1 MTTAFRKV
9 VRTTHANTRGLA
21 YVGIDIRCA
30 ILPKNGESFV
40 DKNSKQPAAK
50 SAFSFKPRW
59 IAKSGEPTVVDSI
72 LDPFRTAKHPTADEL
87 KRPITA

>member
-1 MTTAFRKV
+1 L
-9 VRTTHANTRGLA
+9 NIRGLTFF
-21 YVGIDIRCA
+21 GIDIRCA

-59 IAKSGEPTVVDSI
+59 IPRSGEPTVVDSI
-72 LDPFRTAKHPTADEL
+72 LDPFRTAKDPTADEV
-87 KRPITA
+87 KGPITA